1 MRGRERA
8 VRFDDLVRGNA
19 GDSFE
24 RVDFFRSERS
34 SPSKTISRSKDDD
47 SWRDSAP
54 TVLREYP

>member
-24 RVDFFRSERS
+24 RVDFFSVGAIIA
-34 SPSKTISRSKDDD
+34 K
-47 SWRDSAP
+47 
-54 TVLREYP
+54 